1 MKALHK
7 LLCLVLSFALAAS
20 VLFDTFA
27 VTGAASYPSEVPIIY
42 IHGEGS
48 AIGTYDENGEFHRID
63 DMTVNGD
70 EITSLLKDNSDIL
83 LKASVTQD
91 WSEFCDLIAGYMIDS
106 FGELALGKDG
116 MPTDGSVSEVI
127 YSETRVSQQY
137 SNDDY
142 SLDKYAFD
150 YDWRLDPTDNMK
162 RLHDYV
168 ETILKVTGSDKYA
181 VAGRCE
187 GACLAATYWETYHD
201 PRITDLILYASAA
214 KGVIPIGES
223 FSGNMYVDPECVE
236 RYVYNADLNLNIPIT
251 DYITLTDQ
259 TLNSFLKIASDVYGL
274 DYACWSVNN
283 VYQQIY
289 DTITPKVLKQT
300 FGTFPGFWAMCEDR
314 YFEQAKDVIFG
325 DEKEDYSG
333 LISKIDNYH
342 YNIMNRIEEIL
353 LNAEKSGVDVSNVV
367 KYGFQSYP
375 LSKDSMVLSD
385 EMCRV
390 DYAGLGTTCT
400 NIDEKF
406 SEDYV
411 NEAFKKGNMRYISPD
426 LTIDASTTPFKDT
439 TWYIKNLHHQNFTRA
454 VECIFFEIVNTKGMT
469 VRTNNAYPQFLFFDA
484 EKEELLALNAVEHK
498 TDSDIYNEE
507 MEKDFFR
514 FIKPVFTFLFR
525 IITFVIK
532 ALMLPA
538 RA

>member
-1 MKALHK
+1 MKVIYRFI
-7 LLCLVLSFALAAS
+7 CFVLSAVITVS
-20 VLFDTFA
+20 VLFESA
-27 VTGAASYPSEVPIIY
+27 AAAGAASYPSRVPVIY

-48 AIGTYDENGEFHRID
+48 PIGTYDENGEFHRID
-63 DMTVNGD
+63 DMTVNGE
-70 EITSLLKDNSDIL
+70 EIASLFTDNSDIL
-83 LKASVTQD
+83 LKATVTQD
-91 WSEFCDLIAGYMIDS
+91 WSDFCDLVAGYMIES
-106 FGELALGKDG
+106 FGGLALGKDG
-116 MPTDGSVSEVI
+116 MPADGSVSGVD
-127 YSETRVSQQY
+127 YSETKVSQQY
-137 SNDDY
+137 SNDDC
-142 SLDKYAFD
+142 SLEKYAFD

-162 RLHDYV
+162 RLRDYA

-187 GACLAATYWETYHD
+187 GACLAVTCWETYHD
-201 PRITDLILYASAA
+201 PRMTDLILYASAA
-214 KGVIPIGES
+214 KGIIPIGES

-236 RYVYNADLNLNIPIT
+236 RYVYDADLNLNIPIT
-251 DYITLTDQ
+251 DFITLTDQ
-259 TLNSFLKIASDVYGL
+259 LLNNILKIASDVCGL

-289 DTITPKVLKQT
+289 DTITPKVFKQT

-325 DEKEDYSG
+325 TEKDEYAG
-333 LISKIDNYH
+333 LIRKIDNYH
-342 YNIMNRIEEIL
+342 YNIMNRTEEIL
-353 LNAEKSGVDVSNVV
+353 QNAAESGVDVSNVV

-411 NEAFKKGNMRYISPD
+411 NNAFKKGNIRYISPD
-426 LTIDASTTPFKDT
+426 LTIDASTTPFRDT
-439 TWYIKNLHHQNFTRA
+439 TWYIKNLHHQNFTSA
-454 VECIFFEIVNTKGMT
+454 VDDLFFEIVNTKGMT
-469 VRTNNAYPQFLFFDA
+469 VRTKDAYPQFLFFDT

-498 TDSDIYNEE
+498 TDSDIFNNK
-507 MEKDFFR
+507 MENDIFR
-514 FIKPVFTFLFR
+514 FFKPVFTFIFR
-525 IITFVIK
+525 IITFIAK
-532 ALMLPA
+532 IFMLPA